1 MGVSFASDQD
11 SRPGARI
18 APMRIAIGS
27 DHAGYRLK
35 EAIRAHLERDGLEVS
50 DFGTFSDEA
59 VDYPDIAAVV
69 AAEVAGGRFDRGIL
83 LCGTG
88 IGMSIVANKVP
99 GIRAA
104 MAGDAETARI
114 GREHN
119 DANILTLGGRVTSA
133 DRALAAVDAFLST
146 PFAGGRHK
154 RRVDKISAI
163 ERK

>member
-1 MGVSFASDQD
+1 
-11 SRPGARI
+11 
-18 APMRIAIGS
+18 MRGTGS
-27 DHAGYRLK
+27 K
-35 EAIRAHLERDGLEVS
+35 EAIRAHLERNGLEVS

-59 VDYPDIAAVV
+59 VDYPTSRQSSRRRLRAA
-69 AAEVAGGRFDRGIL
+69 GRSRDSPVWHRHRDVDRGEQGPRHPRRHGRR
-83 LCGTG
+83 CRDR
-88 IGMSIVANKVP
+88 P
-99 GIRAA
+99 
-104 MAGDAETARI
+104 D

-133 DRALAAVDAFLST
+133 DRALAAVDAFLAT